1 VSLCVLG
8 TVQSADVMAQAWR
21 VRGHR
26 VLRHAIERE
35 RADEFAQRLQGA
47 VPALLDDIDALLWID
62 EPLPPRTCA
71 ALARAAAP
79 RPFIDLGW
87 TVRPIGN
94 ALAHR
99 ALVAQVSVTGLANP
113 RYVTCVLPAVAQP
126 DRESGALP
134 AVLVCSDDA
143 SAKAFASALL
153 EALGRR
159 TLDPGPLQSLR
170 YLDPHT
176 MRMYTEA

>member
-1 VSLCVLG
+1 MSLCVLG
-8 TVQSADVMAQAWR
+8 VAQSADVMAQAWR

-26 VLRHAIERE
+26 VLRHPIERE
-35 RADEFAQRLQGA
+35 RVDDFSHRLQGA
-47 VPALLDDIDALLWID
+47 NPMLLDDVDALLWID

-87 TVRPIGN
+87 TVRP
-94 ALAHR
+94 LSSVLSHR
-99 ALVAQVSVTGLANP
+99 ALVAQVSTAGFANP
-113 RYVTCVLPAVAQP
+113 RYVTCVLPAAAQTER
-126 DRESGALP
+126 DSGVLP
-134 AVLVCSDDA
+134 AVLVCSNDA
-143 SAKAFASALL
+143 GAKAFASALI